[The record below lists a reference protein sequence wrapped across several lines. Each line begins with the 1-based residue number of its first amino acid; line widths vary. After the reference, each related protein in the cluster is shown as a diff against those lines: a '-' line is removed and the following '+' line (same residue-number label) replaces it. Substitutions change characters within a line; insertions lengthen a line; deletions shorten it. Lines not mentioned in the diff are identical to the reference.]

1 MNKYLKP
8 YPYQD
13 IDVYRVLTT
22 FEIIDPGVQHAVK
35 KLLFAGTRGSKD
47 YITDLQEA
55 ISAIERSIEMERET
69 IALDE

>member
-8 YPYQD
+8 YPYKT
-13 IDVYRVLTT
+13 IDVYRVIQT
-22 FEIIDPGVQHAVK
+22 FEVVDPGTQHAIK

-47 YITDLQEA
+47 YITDLKEA
-55 ISAIERSIEMERET
+55 VQAIERSIEMERET